1 MDGKKSAVYDAVV
14 VFDTPIKIQN
24 DRKETIQIFGLLY
37 ERDMRKRNDLFVWSV
52 QRYITY
58 LMGCQQVQEKGGK
71 LSPEIWMLPNEHII
85 TLGNP
90 VKNFIYKFLKPQL
103 IKYRLVEFE
112 KALDVKDDEHDDLFL
127 ISEKPLTRYDLAA
140 NNTKITKKQK
150 WELN

>member
-1 MDGKKSAVYDAVV
+1 MDEKKSAAYDAVV
-14 VFDTPIKIQN
+14 VLDTPIKIQN
-24 DRKETIQIFGLLY
+24 DRKEEIPIYGLLY
-37 ERDMRKRNDLFVWSV
+37 ERKMRERNDLFVWSV

-112 KALDVKDDEHDDLFL
+112 KELDVKDDEHDDLFL
-127 ISEKPLTRYDLAA
+127 ISEKPLTRCKLLD
-140 NNTKITKKQK
+140 NTKISKKK
-150 WELN
+150 

>member
-1 MDGKKSAVYDAVV
+1 MDEKKSAVYDAVV
-14 VFDTPIKIQN
+14 VLDTPIKIQN
-24 DRKETIQIFGLLY
+24 DRKETIQIYGLLY
-37 ERDMRKRNDLFVWSV
+37 ERKMRERNDLFVWSV

-90 VKNFIYKFLKPQL
+90 VKNFIYKFLKPQM

-112 KALDVKDDEHDDLFL
+112 KALDVKDEEHDDLFL

-150 WELN
+150 

>member
-1 MDGKKSAVYDAVV
+1 MDEKKSTAYDAVV
-14 VFDTPIKIQN
+14 MLDTPIKIQN

-37 ERDMRKRNDLFVWSV
+37 VRKMRERNDLFVWSV

-112 KALDVKDDEHDDLFL
+112 KELDVKNEEHDDLFL
-127 ISEKPLTRYDLAA
+127 ISEDPLTRYDLAA

-150 WELN
+150 

>member
-1 MDGKKSAVYDAVV
+1 MDEKKNTVYDAVIV
-14 VFDTPIKIQN
+14 LDTPIKIQN
-24 DRKETIQIFGLLY
+24 DRKETIQIYGLLY
-37 ERDMRKRNDLFVWSV
+37 ERDIRKRNDLFVWSV

-112 KALDVKDDEHDDLFL
+112 KALDIKNEEHDDLFL
-127 ISEKPLTRYDLAA
+127 ISADPLTRCKLLD
-140 NNTKITKKQK
+140 NTKISKKK
-150 WELN
+150 

>member
-1 MDGKKSAVYDAVV
+1 MDEKKNAAYDAVV
-14 VFDTPIKIQN
+14 MLDTPIRIQN
-24 DRKETIQIFGLLY
+24 DRKEIIQIYGLLY
-37 ERDMRKRNDLFVWSV
+37 ERKMRERNDLFVWSV

-112 KALDVKDDEHDDLFL
+112 KVLDVKNEEHDDLFL
-127 ISEKPLTRYDLAA
+127 ISNEPLTRYDLAA

-150 WELN
+150 

>member
-1 MDGKKSAVYDAVV
+1 MDEKKNVTYDAVV
-14 VFDTPIKIQN
+14 VLDTPIKIVN

-37 ERDMRKRNDLFVWSV
+37 ERKMRERNDLFVWSV

-103 IKYRLVEFE
+103 IKYRLVEFNQL
-112 KALDVKDDEHDDLFL
+112 LDIKDDEHDDLFL
-127 ISEKPLTRYDLAA
+127 ISQDPLTRYDLAA

-150 WELN
+150 

>member
-1 MDGKKSAVYDAVV
+1 MDEKKNAVYDAVV
-14 VFDTPIKIQN
+14 VLDTPIKIQN
-24 DRKETIQIFGLLY
+24 DRKETIQIYGLLY
-37 ERDMRKRNDLFVWSV
+37 ERDIRKRNDLFVWSV

-90 VKNFIYKFLKPQL
+90 VKNFIYKLLKPQL

-112 KALDVKDDEHDDLFL
+112 KELDVKDEEHDDLFL
-127 ISEKPLTRYDLAA
+127 ISQDPLTRCKLLD
-140 NNTKITKKQK
+140 NTKISKKK
-150 WELN
+150 

>member
-1 MDGKKSAVYDAVV
+1 MDEKKSAAYDAVV
-14 VFDTPIKIQN
+14 VLDTPIKIQN

-37 ERDMRKRNDLFVWSV
+37 ERKMRERNDLFVWSV

-127 ISEKPLTRYDLAA
+127 ISNEPLTRYDLAA

-150 WELN
+150 WE

>member
-1 MDGKKSAVYDAVV
+1 MDEKKNTAYDAVV
-14 VFDTPIKIQN
+14 VFDTPIRIQN
-24 DRKETIQIFGLLY
+24 DRKETISIFGLLY
-37 ERDMRKRNDLFVWSV
+37 KRDMRKRNDLFVWSV

-103 IKYRLVEFE
+103 PILQRRSCRICCGLVCPSISIYSWYR
-112 KALDVKDDEHDDLFL
+112 
-127 ISEKPLTRYDLAA
+127 
-140 NNTKITKKQK
+140 
-150 WELN
+150 

>member
-1 MDGKKSAVYDAVV
+1 MDGRKNVTYDAVV
-14 VFDTPIKIQN
+14 VLDTPIKIQN
-24 DRKETIQIFGLLY
+24 DRKETIQIYALLY
-37 ERDMRKRNDLFVWSV
+37 ERDMRERNDLFVWSV

-90 VKNFIYKFLKPQL
+90 VKNFIYKFLKPRL

-112 KALDVKDDEHDDLFL
+112 KPMDVEDNERDDLFL
-127 ISEKPLTRYDLAA
+127 ISEDPLTRCKLLDD
-140 NNTKITKKQK
+140 TKISKNK
-150 WELN
+150 

>member
-1 MDGKKSAVYDAVV
+1 MDEKKNAVYDAVV
-14 VFDTPIKIQN
+14 VLDTPIEIQN
-24 DRKETIQIFGLLY
+24 DRKETIQIYGLLY
-37 ERDMRKRNDLFVWSV
+37 ERKMRERNDLFVWSV

-112 KALDVKDDEHDDLFL
+112 KALDVKDEEHDDLFL
-127 ISEKPLTRYDLAA
+127 ISNEPLTRYDLAA

-150 WELN
+150 

>member
-1 MDGKKSAVYDAVV
+1 MDEKKNAVYDAVV
-14 VFDTPIKIQN
+14 VLDTPIKIQN
-24 DRKETIQIFGLLY
+24 DRKETIQIYGLLY
-37 ERDMRKRNDLFVWSV
+37 ERKMRERNDLFVWSV

-112 KALDVKDDEHDDLFL
+112 KELDVKDDEHDDLFL
-127 ISEKPLTRYDLAA
+127 ISQEPLTRYDLAA

-150 WELN
+150 

>member
-1 MDGKKSAVYDAVV
+1 MDEKKSTTYDAVV
-14 VFDTPIKIQN
+14 VLDTPIKIQN

-37 ERDMRKRNDLFVWSV
+37 ERKMRERNDLFVWSV

-71 LSPEIWMLPNEHII
+71 LSPEICMLPNEHII

-112 KALDVKDDEHDDLFL
+112 KEMDVKDEEHEDLFL
-127 ISEKPLTRYDLAA
+127 ISNDPLTRCKLLD
-140 NNTKITKKQK
+140 NTKITKKQK
-150 WELN
+150 

>member
-1 MDGKKSAVYDAVV
+1 MDEKKSTAYDAVV
-14 VFDTPIKIQN
+14 VLDTPIKIQN
-24 DRKETIQIFGLLY
+24 DRKETIQIYGLLY
-37 ERDMRKRNDLFVWSV
+37 ERKMRERNDLFVWSV

-112 KALDVKDDEHDDLFL
+112 KPIDVKDEEHDDLFL
-127 ISEKPLTRYDLAA
+127 ISNEPLTRYDPAA

-150 WELN
+150 

>member
-1 MDGKKSAVYDAVV
+1 MDEKKSTAYDAVV
-14 VFDTPIKIQN
+14 VLDTPIKIQN
-24 DRKETIQIFGLLY
+24 DRKETISIFGLLY
-37 ERDMRKRNDLFVWSV
+37 ERKMRERNDLFVWSV

-112 KALDVKDDEHDDLFL
+112 KELDVKDEEHDDLFL
-127 ISEKPLTRYDLAA
+127 ISEDPLTRCKLLDD
-140 NNTKITKKQK
+140 TKISKKK
-150 WELN
+150 

>member
-1 MDGKKSAVYDAVV
+1 MDKGNKLLYDGVV
-14 VFDTPIKIQN
+14 LFDTPIKITN

-37 ERDMRKRNDLFVWSV
+37 ERKMRERNDLFVWSV

-58 LMGCQQVQEKGGK
+58 LMGSQQVQQRGGK

-112 KALDVKDDEHDDLFL
+112 KALDIKDEEHDDLFL
-127 ISEKPLTRYDLAA
+127 ISEKPLTRCKLLD
-140 NNTKITKKQK
+140 NTKISKKK
-150 WELN
+150 

>member
-1 MDGKKSAVYDAVV
+1 MDKEKKLLYDGVV
-14 VFDTPIKIQN
+14 LFDTTIKITN
-24 DRKETIQIFGLLY
+24 DHKETIQIYGLLY
-37 ERDMRKRNDLFVWSV
+37 ERKMRERNDLFVWSV

-112 KALDVKDDEHDDLFL
+112 KELDVKDEEHDDLFL

-140 NNTKITKKQK
+140 NKKDK
-150 WELN
+150 NKKNR

>member
-1 MDGKKSAVYDAVV
+1 
-14 VFDTPIKIQN
+14 
-24 DRKETIQIFGLLY
+24 
-37 ERDMRKRNDLFVWSV
+37 MRERNDLFVWSV

-112 KALDVKDDEHDDLFL
+112 KELDVKDDEHDDLFL
-127 ISEKPLTRYDLAA
+127 ISQDPLTRCKLLD
-140 NNTKITKKQK
+140 NTKISKKK
-150 WELN
+150 

>member
-1 MDGKKSAVYDAVV
+1 MDEKKNTAYDAVV
-14 VFDTPIKIQN
+14 VLDTPIRIQN
-24 DRKETIQIFGLLY
+24 DRKETIQIYGLLY
-37 ERDMRKRNDLFVWSV
+37 ERKMRERNDLFVWSV

-112 KALDVKDDEHDDLFL
+112 KELVVKDDEHDDLFL
-127 ISEKPLTRYDLAA
+127 ISQDPLTRCKLLDD
-140 NNTKITKKQK
+140 TKISKKK
-150 WELN
+150 

>member
-1 MDGKKSAVYDAVV
+1 MDEKKNAVYDAVV
-14 VFDTPIKIQN
+14 VLDTPIKIQN
-24 DRKETIQIFGLLY
+24 DRKETIQIYGLLY
-37 ERDMRKRNDLFVWSV
+37 ERDMRERNDLFVWSV

-112 KALDVKDDEHDDLFL
+112 KALDVKNEEHDDLFL

-140 NNTKITKKQK
+140 NNTQITKKQK
-150 WELN
+150 

>member
-1 MDGKKSAVYDAVV
+1 MDEKKNAVYDAVV
-14 VFDTPIKIQN
+14 MLDTPIKIQN
-24 DRKETIQIFGLLY
+24 DRKDTISIFGLLY
-37 ERDMRKRNDLFVWSV
+37 ERKMRERNDLFVWSV

-127 ISEKPLTRYDLAA
+127 ISQDPLTRYDLAA

-150 WELN
+150 

>member
-1 MDGKKSAVYDAVV
+1 MDEKKSTAYDAVV
-14 VFDTPIKIQN
+14 VLDAPIKIQN

-37 ERDMRKRNDLFVWSV
+37 ERKMRGRNDLFVWSV

-112 KALDVKDDEHDDLFL
+112 KELDIKDEEHDDLFL
-127 ISEKPLTRYDLAA
+127 ISQEPLTRYDLAA

-150 WELN
+150 

>member
-1 MDGKKSAVYDAVV
+1 MDEKKSTAYDAVV
-14 VFDTPIKIQN
+14 VLDTPIRIQN

-37 ERDMRKRNDLFVWSV
+37 ERKMRERNDLFVWSV

-112 KALDVKDDEHDDLFL
+112 KALEIKDEEHDDLFL
-127 ISEKPLTRYDLAA
+127 ISEKPLTRCNLAGNK
-140 NNTKITKKQK
+140 NNKDKKNK
-150 WELN
+150 

>member
-1 MDGKKSAVYDAVV
+1 MDKGNKLLYDGVV
-14 VFDTPIKIQN
+14 LFDTPIKIIN
-24 DRKETIQIFGLLY
+24 DRKETIQIYGLLY
-37 ERDMRKRNDLFVWSV
+37 ERDMRERNDLFVWSV

-103 IKYRLVEFE
+103 IKYRLVEFDQPLE
-112 KALDVKDDEHDDLFL
+112 VKDEEHDDLFL
-127 ISEKPLTRYDLAA
+127 ISNEPLTRCKLLD
-140 NNTKITKKQK
+140 NTKISKKK
-150 WELN
+150 

>member
-1 MDGKKSAVYDAVV
+1 MDEKKSAVYDAVV
-14 VFDTPIKIQN
+14 VLDTPIKIQN
-24 DRKETIQIFGLLY
+24 DRKETISIFGLLY

-103 IKYRLVEFE
+103 IKYRLVEFDQSME
-112 KALDVKDDEHDDLFL
+112 VKDEEHDDLFL
-127 ISEKPLTRYDLAA
+127 ISNEPLTRYDLAA

-150 WELN
+150 

>member
-1 MDGKKSAVYDAVV
+1 MNENKSTAYDAVV
-14 VFDTPIKIQN
+14 VLDAPIKIQN
-24 DRKETIQIFGLLY
+24 DRKETIQIYGLLY
-37 ERDMRKRNDLFVWSV
+37 ERKMRERNDLFVWSV

-71 LSPEIWMLPNEHII
+71 LSPEIWMLPNEHIV

-112 KALDVKDDEHDDLFL
+112 KALDVKNEEHDDLFL

-150 WELN
+150 

>member
-1 MDGKKSAVYDAVV
+1 MDEKKSTAYDAVV
-14 VFDTPIKIQN
+14 MLDTPIRIQN
-24 DRKETIQIFGLLY
+24 DRKETISIFGLLY
-37 ERDMRKRNDLFVWSV
+37 ERDMRERNDLFVWSV

>member
-1 MDGKKSAVYDAVV
+1 MDEKKNAVYDAVV
-14 VFDTPIKIQN
+14 VLDTPIKIQN
-24 DRKETIQIFGLLY
+24 DRKETISIFGLLY
-37 ERDMRKRNDLFVWSV
+37 ERDMRERNDLFVWSV

-112 KALDVKDDEHDDLFL
+112 KALEIKDEEHDDLFL
-127 ISEKPLTRYDLAA
+127 ISNEPLTRYDLAA

>member
-1 MDGKKSAVYDAVV
+1 MDEKKSTAYDAVV
-14 VFDTPIKIQN
+14 MLDTPIKIQN
-24 DRKETIQIFGLLY
+24 DRKETIQIYGLLY
-37 ERDMRKRNDLFVWSV
+37 ERKMRERNDLFVWSV

-103 IKYRLVEFE
+103 IKYRLVEFDQPLE
-112 KALDVKDDEHDDLFL
+112 VKDEEHDDLFL
-127 ISEKPLTRYDLAA
+127 ISQDPLTRCKLLD
-140 NNTKITKKQK
+140 NTKISKKK
-150 WELN
+150 

>member
-1 MDGKKSAVYDAVV
+1 MDEKKNAVYDAVV

-24 DRKETIQIFGLLY
+24 DRKEEIPIYGLLY

-112 KALDVKDDEHDDLFL
+112 KELDVKDEEHDDLFL
-127 ISEKPLTRYDLAA
+127 ISEKPLTRCKLLD
-140 NNTKITKKQK
+140 NTKISKKK
-150 WELN
+150 